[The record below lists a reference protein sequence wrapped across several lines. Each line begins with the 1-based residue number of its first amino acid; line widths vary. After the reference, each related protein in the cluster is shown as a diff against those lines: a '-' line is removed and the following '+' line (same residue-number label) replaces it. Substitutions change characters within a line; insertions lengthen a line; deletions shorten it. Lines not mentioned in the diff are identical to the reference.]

1 MLNIV
6 AVIGRIVNDVELK
19 ITSNGVSVCSFT
31 VAVDRNFVPKG
42 EDRKSDFIDVV
53 TWRNTAEF
61 VSKYFRKGSLIA
73 INGSLQTRTYEDNN
87 HVKRKVTEIIADNI
101 NFCESKQVA
110 EAPNVSEDKVDEED
124 LPF

>member
-110 EAPNVSEDKVDEED
+110 EAPNISEDKVDEED